1 MNFVCEKSP
10 LLPSLLIQL
19 IVCRISDVPI
29 FILNSQKPDVGKD
42 TNSKTLSI
50 VFANLVYTLQR
61 TRPTKN
67 QGRSRLDMCEISYLL
82 PLV

>member
-1 MNFVCEKSP
+1 MYFLDHKNLYLAVKNRTSEK
-10 LLPSLLIQL
+10 
-19 IVCRISDVPI
+19 
-29 FILNSQKPDVGKD
+29 NKD

-50 VFANLVYTLQR
+50 VFANLVYIA
-61 TRPTKN
+61 KNN